1 MTCPPAEPCLDALE
15 AEVRALR
22 DALLAAEH
30 AQREVIETAHP
41 MHRRSAANLVHYVEL
56 RNHDIRHLQTQLTA
70 LGLSSLGR
78 CEADV
83 LPAVEAV
90 LLVLARLA
98 HHHPARPAP
107 GPSTITEDRGDPA
120 GHGNGHGPDK
130 LRAHTER
137 LLGPEP
143 TARRTR
149 IMVTLPTDAADP
161 DLDVVGPLVAA
172 GMDVARVNCAHDD
185 VDHWEQMVRAVRSHP
200 RPDGRRCPVAM
211 DLAGPKLRTGP
222 LRAGPQVVKVS
233 PRRDPA
239 GRVVDPARVWLTA
252 DPGGPAGGEGGG
264 RTVVRVPVTD
274 GGWIGRRRPG
284 DRVTLVDA
292 RGVDRTWEVV
302 SVGPEGCLATADRTT
317 YAATGCELVCA
328 RDGDR
333 DGEGAGDAAGDRVR
347 VGDLPERPLAHRVL
361 PGDRVILTRDLDPVD
376 ATPAGEP
383 HRIGCTLPEA
393 FASARPGQRAWLDDG
408 KLGGVI
414 TRVEPDEIELTI
426 VDAPSG
432 GANLKGGKGINLPD
446 TELDLEALTARDLAD
461 LDVVTRIADVVA
473 LSFVRRPV
481 DVARLQ
487 EELHRRSADQ
497 LGIVL
502 KVENL
507 TAFTNLPVILLTA
520 LRSPSVGVMIAR
532 GDLAVEVGFE
542 RLAEVQEEIMW
553 ICEAAHVPVV
563 WATQVLDS
571 LARTGRRTRAE
582 ITDAAMSD
590 RAECV
595 MLNKGPHVIEAI
607 EVLDVVLRRMQ
618 RHHDKKRSL
627 LSPLQAWDG

>member
-90 LLVLARLA
+90 LLLLARLA
-98 HHHPARPAP
+98 RRDPARPAP
-107 GPSTITEDRGDPA
+107 GATSPAADLGEPS
-120 GHGNGHGPDK
+120 GHGHGASR
-130 LRAHTER
+130 LRANTER
-137 LLGPEP
+137 LLGAEP
-143 TARRTR
+143 TERRTR

-252 DPGGPAGGEGGG
+252 DAGGPAGGEGGG

-274 GGWIGRRRPG
+274 GAWIGRRRPG

-292 RGVDRTWEVV
+292 RGADRTWEVV

-317 YAATGCELVCA
+317 YTATGSELVCA
-328 RDGDR
+328 RDGDA
-333 DGEGAGDAAGDRVR
+333 DGDRVW
-347 VGDLPERPLAHRVL
+347 VGDLPARPLAHRVV

-408 KLGGVI
+408 KFGGVI
-414 TRVEPDEIELTI
+414 SRVDPDEIELAI

-446 TELDLEALTARDLAD
+446 TDLDLEALTARDLAD
-461 LDVVTRIADVVA
+461 LDVVTRIAEVVA

-487 EELHRRSADQ
+487 EELHRRDADQ
-497 LGIVL
+497 LGILL

-507 TAFTNLPVILLTA
+507 AAFTNLPAILLTA